1 MEKAVNMAD
10 ELGSKQCCNLMDMKG
25 VSKKNIDK
33 QAMMTM
39 KKLVGMFQ
47 DFYAERLAV
56 IYVLNAN
63 AIFKFMYTIIK
74 PFLSKKTKKKIIMLK
89 KEGDLLLHFDAEN
102 LLQIHG
108 GTSTFDITARN
119 ADGKPLEEDPNAVP
133 VEEEEDLE
141 GMELEMTEEEKKM
154 LAEQQQE
161 EEEEEEDDKKKK
173 KKK

>member
-47 DFYAERLAV
+47 DFYAERLAT

-74 PFLSKKTKKKIIMLK
+74 PFLSKKTKKKIVMLK

-102 LLQIHG
+102 LLEIHG
-108 GTSTFDITARN
+108 GTSTFDITPRT
-119 ADGKPLEEDPNAVP
+119 ADGQKVEEGPSVAPN
-133 VEEEEDLE
+133 EEEEDFE

-154 LAEQQQE
+154 LAEQQE

-173 KKK
+173 KK

>member
-1 MEKAVNMAD
+1 MYLMEKSVKLAD

-74 PFLSKKTKKKIIMLK
+74 PFLSKKTKKKIVMLK
-89 KEGDLLLHFDAEN
+89 KESDLHNYFDAEN
-102 LLQIHG
+102 ILEIHG
-108 GTSTFDITARN
+108 GTSTFDITPIA
-119 ADGKPLEEDPNAVP
+119 ADGQRIEEGNVAV

-141 GMELEMTEEEKKM
+141 GLDIEMTEEEKKM
-154 LAEQQQE
+154 LAEQQE

-173 KKK
+173 KK